1 MNAFTC
7 NSSDGV
13 LNLQTC
19 YKNYLLQTF
28 GTCKFTPYE
37 AFEFPYRGF
46 PKTFTYI
53 QDVND
58 STEMTT
64 TKHLLQHRTPRN
76 ITMKPAKL
84 SREKTEAFSRRQK
97 YHKTYSLAYYVPF
110 YKQKHLSDTFCDKQ
124 LITINILK
132 RVKSSVTSREQ

>member
-13 LNLQTC
+13 LNLQTS

-46 PKTFTYI
+46 RKTFTYI

-76 ITMKPAKL
+76 ITMKHAKL
-84 SREKTEAFSRRQK
+84 SREKTEAFSEISQNLFSRLL
-97 YHKTYSLAYYVPF
+97 SVPF

-132 RVKSSVTSREQ
+132 RVKSSMTSREQ